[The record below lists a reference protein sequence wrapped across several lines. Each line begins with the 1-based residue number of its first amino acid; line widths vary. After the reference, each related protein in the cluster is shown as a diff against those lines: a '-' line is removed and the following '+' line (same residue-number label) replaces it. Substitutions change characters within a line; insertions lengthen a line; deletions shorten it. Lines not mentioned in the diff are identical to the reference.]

1 MVSMPLFRRPKWN
14 IAEVPRL
21 DLVKGTRVDI
31 GFLGGE
37 QHREAFVSLFAKVFS
52 DNPTL
57 ATSQL
62 DSIEAKRP
70 VAPQELANPTGT
82 MKLAD
87 ADLLA
92 LARILYDSR
101 NETVFLNLSAAGVK
115 SRLGIAF
122 DDPEFWLE
130 SPAA

>member
-1 MVSMPLFRRPKWN
+1 MPLFRRPKWN

-21 DLVKGTRVDI
+21 DLEKGTRVDI

-37 QHREAFVSLFAKVFS
+37 QHREAFASLFAKVFS

-62 DSIEAKRP
+62 DSIDAERP
-70 VAPQELANPTGT
+70 VSEQELANATGKQ
-82 MKLAD
+82 MALAD
-87 ADLLA
+87 ADLLG

-101 NETVFLNLSAAGVK
+101 NETVFLNLSAAGAK
-115 SRLGIAF
+115 PRLGVRF